1 MKQQDPSVE
10 PEQTRIPRM
19 NWNELQFLSWGEFK
33 QMTPSILQLEVTRLG
48 TLLRPHQE
56 DTEFHNQLI
65 RTRFALSQFIQCVK
79 ETKKDDIETACGEHL
94 RTAIMSLSF
103 PPEDLDTQTQ
113 DTCRYILDRL
123 KYVHYRITL
132 IY

>member
-1 MKQQDPSVE
+1 MKQQIPAVA

-19 NWNELQFLSWGEFK
+19 NWNELQFLSWGKFK

-48 TLLRPHQE
+48 TLLRPDQE

-65 RTRFALSQFIQCVK
+65 RTRFALNQFIDCVK
-79 ETKKDDIETACGEHL
+79 EAKKDDIETACGEHL

-103 PPEDLDTQTQ
+103 PPKDLDTQTQ
-113 DTCRYILDRL
+113 DTSSYILARL
-123 KYVHYRITL
+123 KYVYYRISL